1 MVILNGWDRFCT
13 LGKVPCTKET
23 LLDFHE
29 WCRVTGH
36 PRVFRGLT
44 GYQWTPRFLG
54 VTQLI
59 LFYFLRENKIKKK
72 TLNVTHNRKSKSM
85 KTKSKSRGQVTYWE
99 DTVKSCSTP
108 FKPQKIGSLI
118 IKLRQVCSTPLSP

>member
-1 MVILNGWDRFCT
+1 MVILNGWYRFCT
-13 LGKVPCTKET
+13 LGRVLCTKET

-44 GYQWTPRFLG
+44 GYQRTPRFLS

-59 LFYFLRENKIKKK
+59 LFYFLRKNKIRKK
-72 TLNVTHNRKSKSM
+72 TLNVTHNRK
-85 KTKSKSRGQVTYWE
+85 T
-99 DTVKSCSTP
+99 
-108 FKPQKIGSLI
+108 SL
-118 IKLRQVCSTPLSP
+118 